1 MVCLAGRSI
10 FKKLSIVV
18 SALFALPSLVS
29 AQRPAVP
36 VPHPPAAPVHVSAP
50 FVYHAPVIPPPIMRS
65 PGIYAPI
72 STPLRSGT
80 VPFGGAVVRPPLRP
94 IRPWRPVFF
103 IYASPFVF
111 GDPFWRFNSCWPA
124 NCEQFWP
131 LTFGAFEV
139 SSPGPVNYV
148 VQASEAPVYVFG
160 NEREDTPQLFLK
172 DGTILNVTDYW
183 VADNQLHFTMIEEA
197 GAPAVE
203 HSIPF
208 DELDLQKSID
218 ANTRQGFR
226 FVLRNEPAAQYIRD
240 HPEGPPPLAVPP
252 HP

>member
-111 GDPFWRFNSCWPA
+111 GDPFWRFNSCCGRRTVS
-124 NCEQFWP
+124 N
-131 LTFGAFEV
+131 FG
-139 SSPGPVNYV
+139 
-148 VQASEAPVYVFG
+148 
-160 NEREDTPQLFLK
+160 L
-172 DGTILNVTDYW
+172 
-183 VADNQLHFTMIEEA
+183 
-197 GAPAVE
+197 
-203 HSIPF
+203 
-208 DELDLQKSID
+208 
-218 ANTRQGFR
+218 
-226 FVLRNEPAAQYIRD
+226 
-240 HPEGPPPLAVPP
+240 
-252 HP
+252 